1 MVNSQACWV
10 IFLAIRKH
18 STQAPS
24 ALFPK
29 FNALQRKE
37 EMLNISYSQISCGSE
52 GILKRVEAYISSE
65 KGESVLSALE
75 SSNFQATFF
84 ESKGMGKGEKRELS
98 FKGRTMK
105 MKYSTRSTIVTIVDD
120 DKLDQVISV
129 IKSSGSTGTTSSGVI
144 VVSPVDELVT
154 L

>member
-1 MVNSQACWV
+1 M
-10 IFLAIRKH
+10 
-18 STQAPS
+18 
-24 ALFPK
+24 
-29 FNALQRKE
+29 
-37 EMLNISYSQISCGSE
+37 
-52 GILKRVEAYISSE
+52 KRIEAYVSSE
-65 KGESVLSALE
+65 KSEAVLSALE

-105 MKYSTRSTIVTIVDD
+105 MRYSTRNTIVTIVDE

-129 IKSSGSTGTTSSGVI
+129 IKGSGSTGTTSSGVI
-144 VVSPVDELVT
+144 VISPVDDLIT

>member
-1 MVNSQACWV
+1 M
-10 IFLAIRKH
+10 
-18 STQAPS
+18 
-24 ALFPK
+24 
-29 FNALQRKE
+29 
-37 EMLNISYSQISCGSE
+37 
-52 GILKRVEAYISSE
+52 KRVEAYVSSE
-65 KGESVLSALE
+65 KSEAVLSALE

-105 MKYSTRSTIVTIVDD
+105 MRYSTRNTIVTIVDD

-129 IKSSGSTGTTSSGVI
+129 IKGSGSTGTTSSGVI
-144 VVSPVDELVT
+144 VISPVDNLVT

>member
-1 MVNSQACWV
+1 M
-10 IFLAIRKH
+10 
-18 STQAPS
+18 
-24 ALFPK
+24 
-29 FNALQRKE
+29 
-37 EMLNISYSQISCGSE
+37 
-52 GILKRVEAYISSE
+52 KRIEAYISSE
-65 KGESVLSALE
+65 KSEAVLSALE

-105 MKYSTRSTIVTIVDD
+105 MRYSTRNTIVTIVEE

-129 IKSSGSTGTTSSGVI
+129 IKGTGSTGTTSSGVI
-144 VVSPVDELVT
+144 VISPVDDLIM

>member
-1 MVNSQACWV
+1 M
-10 IFLAIRKH
+10 
-18 STQAPS
+18 
-24 ALFPK
+24 
-29 FNALQRKE
+29 
-37 EMLNISYSQISCGSE
+37 
-52 GILKRVEAYISSE
+52 KRVEAYVSSE
-65 KGESVLSALE
+65 KAEAVLEALE

-105 MKYSTRSTIVTIVDD
+105 MRYSTRNTIVTVVDD

-129 IKSSGSTGTTSSGVI
+129 IKGSGSTGTTSSGVI
-144 VVSPVDELVT
+144 VISPVDDLMT

>member
-1 MVNSQACWV
+1 M
-10 IFLAIRKH
+10 
-18 STQAPS
+18 
-24 ALFPK
+24 
-29 FNALQRKE
+29 
-37 EMLNISYSQISCGSE
+37 
-52 GILKRVEAYISSE
+52 KRVEAYVSSE
-65 KGESVLSALE
+65 KSEAVLSALE

-105 MKYSTRSTIVTIVDD
+105 MRYSSRNTIVTIVEE

-129 IKSSGSTGTTSSGVI
+129 IKGSGSTGTTSSGVI
-144 VVSPVDELVT
+144 VISPVDDLIT

>member
-1 MVNSQACWV
+1 M
-10 IFLAIRKH
+10 
-18 STQAPS
+18 
-24 ALFPK
+24 
-29 FNALQRKE
+29 
-37 EMLNISYSQISCGSE
+37 
-52 GILKRVEAYISSE
+52 KRVEAYISSE
-65 KGESVLSALE
+65 KSEAVLSALE

-105 MKYSTRSTIVTIVDD
+105 MRYSTRNTIVTIVEE

-129 IKSSGSTGTTSSGVI
+129 IKGSGSTGTTSSGVI
-144 VVSPVDELVT
+144 VISPVDDLIM

>member
-1 MVNSQACWV
+1 M
-10 IFLAIRKH
+10 
-18 STQAPS
+18 
-24 ALFPK
+24 
-29 FNALQRKE
+29 
-37 EMLNISYSQISCGSE
+37 
-52 GILKRVEAYISSE
+52 KRIEAYISSE
-65 KGESVLSALE
+65 KSEAVLSALE

-105 MKYSTRSTIVTIVDD
+105 MRYSTRNTIVTIVEE

-129 IKSSGSTGTTSSGVI
+129 IKGSGSTGTTSSGVI
-144 VVSPVDELVT
+144 VISPVDDLIT

>member
-1 MVNSQACWV
+1 M
-10 IFLAIRKH
+10 
-18 STQAPS
+18 
-24 ALFPK
+24 
-29 FNALQRKE
+29 
-37 EMLNISYSQISCGSE
+37 
-52 GILKRVEAYISSE
+52 KRVEAYISSE

-129 IKSSGSTGTTSSGVI
+129 IKGSGSTGTTSSGVI

>member
-1 MVNSQACWV
+1 
-10 IFLAIRKH
+10 
-18 STQAPS
+18 
-24 ALFPK
+24 
-29 FNALQRKE
+29 
-37 EMLNISYSQISCGSE
+37 
-52 GILKRVEAYISSE
+52 LKRVEAYVTSE
-65 KGESVLSALE
+65 KAEAVLEALE

-105 MKYSTRSTIVTIVDD
+105 MRYSTRNTIVTIVDD

-129 IKSSGSTGTTSSGVI
+129 IKGSGSTGTTSSGVI
-144 VVSPVDELVT
+144 VISPVDDLMT

>member
-1 MVNSQACWV
+1 M
-10 IFLAIRKH
+10 
-18 STQAPS
+18 
-24 ALFPK
+24 
-29 FNALQRKE
+29 
-37 EMLNISYSQISCGSE
+37 
-52 GILKRVEAYISSE
+52 KRVEAYVSSE
-65 KGESVLSALE
+65 KSEAVLSALE

-105 MKYSTRSTIVTIVDD
+105 MRYSTRNTIVTIVDD

-129 IKSSGSTGTTSSGVI
+129 IKGSGSTGTTSSGVI
-144 VVSPVDELVT
+144 VISPVDDLIT

>member
-1 MVNSQACWV
+1 M
-10 IFLAIRKH
+10 
-18 STQAPS
+18 
-24 ALFPK
+24 
-29 FNALQRKE
+29 
-37 EMLNISYSQISCGSE
+37 
-52 GILKRVEAYISSE
+52 KRVEAYVSSE
-65 KGESVLSALE
+65 KSEAVLSALE

-105 MKYSTRSTIVTIVDD
+105 MRDSTRNTIVTIVDD

-129 IKSSGSTGTTSSGVI
+129 IKGSGSTGTTSSGVI
-144 VVSPVDELVT
+144 VISPVDNLMM

>member
-1 MVNSQACWV
+1 M
-10 IFLAIRKH
+10 
-18 STQAPS
+18 
-24 ALFPK
+24 
-29 FNALQRKE
+29 
-37 EMLNISYSQISCGSE
+37 
-52 GILKRVEAYISSE
+52 KRIEAYVSSE
-65 KGESVLSALE
+65 KSEAVLSALE

-105 MKYSTRSTIVTIVDD
+105 MRYSTRNTIVTIVEE

-129 IKSSGSTGTTSSGVI
+129 IKGSGSTGTTSSGVI
-144 VVSPVDELVT
+144 VISPVDDLIM

>member
-1 MVNSQACWV
+1 M
-10 IFLAIRKH
+10 
-18 STQAPS
+18 
-24 ALFPK
+24 
-29 FNALQRKE
+29 
-37 EMLNISYSQISCGSE
+37 
-52 GILKRVEAYISSE
+52 KRVEAYISSE
-65 KGESVLSALE
+65 KSEAVLSALE

-105 MKYSTRSTIVTIVDD
+105 MRYSSRNTIVTIVEE

-129 IKSSGSTGTTSSGVI
+129 IKGSGSTGTTSSGVI
-144 VVSPVDELVT
+144 VISPVDDLIM